1 MIDEN
6 KLIEEIN
13 DYCSEFDESLEENES
28 FDGYNIKSIC
38 MSTIADILDLIR
50 DQPKVGEWI
59 HFTKR
64 PCDEEEKE
72 MYGGDEMLDCPLPEH
87 EQEII
92 VTDGEYVW
100 IDTFMYDDTEGG
112 CYLDSGNEMIGL
124 AWMTKPEPFKGD

>member
-1 MIDEN
+1 MIDEK
-6 KLIEEIN
+6 KLIEDLRKYADELGTVRGEIELAN
-13 DYCSEFDESLEENES
+13 GVLKAISIVNE
-28 FDGYNIKSIC
+28 
-38 MSTIADILDLIR
+38 
-50 DQPKVGEWI
+50 QPKVGEWI

-72 MYGGDEMLDCPLPEH
+72 MYGWDEMLDCPLPEH
-87 EQEII
+87 EQEIL

-124 AWMTKPEPFKGD
+124 AWMLKPEPYSSGD